1 MLNLGIGLSVLF
13 IDAPFLRTDAANL
26 LVSEPAASQY
36 LAERAK
42 QICSEAAKHL
52 RRTECGKKRLTPS
65 ATRRSP
71 TMSSRVHPEPLR
83 GRGRVQRQLGL
94 GALIGGQRLAFA
106 HPTRTHVFLTLP
118 RSEALDSFVQL
129 HAKGVQRHGHQ
140 GVLAHREHRVH
151 ELFGAVPLT
160 QGRPGRIADEELRMQ
175 LVGRT

>member
-1 MLNLGIGLSVLF
+1 MIHDPKPDPFYLRLISLVVEVIRVKQLEKLGKSDTF
-13 IDAPFLRTDAANL
+13 IL
-26 LVSEPAASQY
+26 
-36 LAERAK
+36 
-42 QICSEAAKHL
+42 
-52 RRTECGKKRLTPS
+52 
-65 ATRRSP
+65 
-71 TMSSRVHPEPLR
+71 LR
-83 GRGRVQRQLGL
+83 GRGRVQQQLGL

-151 ELFGAVPLT
+151 ELFGGVPLT